1 LGGVVLLS
9 TIYTIGEY
17 HGRVGMG
24 WVKGGPLCT
33 VFDWC
38 YGSSAMVLVGD
49 RLYDEKIVKKRLT
62 YQISC
67 GIVNQMYTYTS

>member
-1 LGGVVLLS
+1 
-9 TIYTIGEY
+9 
-17 HGRVGMG
+17 MG

-67 GIVNQMYTYTS
+67 GMVNQMYTYTS